1 MGFWGRLFGSSH
13 AVNAMVDGVTNGLDA
28 LVYTDEEKSLDAAK
42 ERSEA
47 RGMLVSWMAATQG
60 QNLARRFIA
69 LVIAGIWVFQYL
81 TVTLLSI
88 ISIWVGDPEG
98 FERSAK
104 VIGQNA
110 EQMNAAMMLVLGFYF
125 AAPHMGLIAKS
136 ALERFAHKSR
146 D

>member
-1 MGFWGRLFGSSH
+1 MSFWGRLFGSSH

-104 VIGQNA
+104 VIGENA

>member
-104 VIGQNA
+104 VIGENA

>member
-47 RGMLVSWMAATQG
+47 RGMLVNWMAATQG

-69 LVIAGIWVFQYL
+69 LVIAGIWVFQYF

-88 ISIWVGDPEG
+88 ISIWAGDPEG
-98 FERSAK
+98 FEKAAN
-104 VIGQNA
+104 VIGHNA

-125 AAPHMGLIAKS
+125 AAPHMELIAKS
-136 ALERFAHKSR
+136 ALERFSHKSK

>member
-13 AVNAMVDGVTNGLDA
+13 AVNAMIDGVTNGLDA

-81 TVTLLSI
+81 AVTLLSI

-136 ALERFAHKSR
+136 ALERFAHKNKE
-146 D
+146 

>member
-81 TVTLLSI
+81 AVTLLSI

-136 ALERFAHKSR
+136 ALERFAHKNKE
-146 D
+146 

>member
-81 TVTLLSI
+81 AVTLLSI

-104 VIGQNA
+104 VIGENA